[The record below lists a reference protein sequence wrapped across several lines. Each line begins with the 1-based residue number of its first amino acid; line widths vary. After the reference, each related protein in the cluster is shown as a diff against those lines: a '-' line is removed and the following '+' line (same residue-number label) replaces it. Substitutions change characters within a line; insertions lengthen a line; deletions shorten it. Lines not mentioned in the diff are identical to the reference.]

1 MPRKYITRLRVD
13 DVIVNLFLSIN
24 SEIIYHNFNE
34 KDFDEERINH
44 NYHIPIVKEYYANL
58 FYK

>member
-44 NYHIPIVKEYYANL
+44 NYHIPIVKTT
-58 FYK
+58 KM